1 LPLPKTRPQLLLLL
15 PVWRLGLR
23 LQLEPL
29 VPLLLG
35 QPERQEQ
42 ERERERVALDPRARA
57 QAQVLLLAV
66 QAQAR
71 GVKEKVTWL
80 K

>member
-1 LPLPKTRPQLLLLL
+1 LL
-15 PVWRLGLR
+15 PVWRLRLR

-29 VPLLLG
+29 VPLLLER
-35 QPERQEQ
+35 PELREQ
-42 ERERERVALDPRARA
+42 ERVALDPRA

-66 QAQAR
+66 QVQAR

>member
-1 LPLPKTRPQLLLLL
+1 LLL
-15 PVWRLGLR
+15 VWRLRLR
-23 LQLEPL
+23 LQLEPQ

-35 QPERQEQ
+35 QPERRAQ
-42 ERERERVALDPRARA
+42 ERVALDPRA

-66 QAQAR
+66 QAQALGVTER
-71 GVKEKVTWL
+71 GTWL

>member
-1 LPLPKTRPQLLLLL
+1 LL

-42 ERERERVALDPRARA
+42 ERERVALDPRAQA

>member
-42 ERERERVALDPRARA
+42 ERERVALDPRARA

>member
-1 LPLPKTRPQLLLLL
+1 LPLPKPRPQQLLLL
-15 PVWRLGLR
+15 PVWRLR
-23 LQLEPL
+23 LQLEPQ

-35 QPERQEQ
+35 QPERRVQ
-42 ERERERVALDPRARA
+42 ERVALDPRA

-66 QAQAR
+66 QVQAR

>member
-1 LPLPKTRPQLLLLL
+1 LLLL

-42 ERERERVALDPRARA
+42 ERERVALDPRA

>member
-29 VPLLLG
+29 VPLLLER
-35 QPERQEQ
+35 PELREQ
-42 ERERERVALDPRARA
+42 ERVALDPRA

-66 QAQAR
+66 QVQAR

>member
-42 ERERERVALDPRARA
+42 ERERVALDPRA

-66 QAQAR
+66 QVQAR